1 MEIIKEALAKDQA
14 ALSEYDAKRF
24 CSSFGIPVCREAI
37 ADDADSAVAEAVK
50 IGFPVVLKASGENLF
65 HKTEVGGIALNLT
78 SEEEVRQESHRLLKI
93 PGSESLLVQEM
104 VKGDRELVCGLIRDA
119 QFGPCVMFGLGGI
132 LTEVFQD
139 VVFRVA
145 PLTSWDTREMLQEIR
160 HQKIIE
166 PFRGEAA
173 LDLES
178 LSQILVTLGEIGL
191 QYEAVQSIDINP
203 LKIRPDGKPVAVD
216 ALVTL
221 GSPKNQTSPKQ
232 PKELTASKDLAQF
245 FAPESVAIIGASA
258 TPGKAGY
265 VVMRNILAN
274 GYTGKLYPVNP
285 KGGEILGIPAYSSI
299 TSLPEGIDLAIIVI
313 PAKSTVQAV
322 RECAAKGIKSI
333 VLSAGGFSEVD
344 REGEELQE
352 ALTQT
357 IAETGVRV
365 IGPNTSGHT
374 STPHHF
380 TSSLFPLGK
389 IPRGNISY
397 IAQTGNFATHTMRY
411 IITGENFGVAR
422 VTGLGNKI
430 DIDESEVLEYY
441 AEDPETKAIFM
452 YLENIKRPRHF
463 IDVAREVTQLKP
475 VFLLMGGSTSEG
487 SQAAVTHT
495 AALAS
500 DERILDGAIK
510 QAGITRLYQYSHLF
524 LVAKALACMP
534 LPKGNRV
541 SFLAPSGAM
550 LVVLADL
557 CHQHWG
563 LDVPELEEVT
573 RQRLQEISPPYIQM
587 RNPVDIWPSALE
599 HGIEYSYREAIEA
612 LMKDPNIDA
621 IVPILMLADEVGV
634 PPLDFLVEL
643 AKSYP
648 EKLLYVTFSAEKKH
662 MEAAK
667 AFLEPRGVP
676 TFPLI
681 EQPFEVISILNQCR
695 KAMKRP
701 R

>member
-1 MEIIKEALAKDQA
+1 MEIINEALTRGQA
-14 ALSEYDAKRF
+14 ALSEYDAKQF

-37 ADDADSAVAEAVK
+37 VYDADSAVTEAVE
-50 IGFPVVLKASGENLF
+50 IGFPVVVKASGENLF
-65 HKTEVGGIALNLT
+65 HKTEVGGIALSLT

-93 PGSESLLVQEM
+93 PGCEALLVQEM

-119 QFGPCVMFGLGGI
+119 HFGSCVMFGIGGI

-139 VVFRVA
+139 VAFRVA
-145 PLTSWDTREMLQEIR
+145 PLTFWDAQEMVKEIR

-173 LDLES
+173 IDLKS
-178 LSQILVTLGEIGL
+178 LSQILIALGEIGR
-191 QYEAVQSIDINP
+191 QHEAVQSIDINP
-203 LKIRPDGKPVAVD
+203 LKIRPDGKPVTVD

-221 GSPKNQTSPKQ
+221 GSPKKQFTQRQ
-232 PKELTASKDLAQF
+232 PKELTKRKDLAQF

-344 REGEELQE
+344 REGEELQQE
-352 ALTQT
+352 LTQT
-357 IAETGVRV
+357 IAETGIRI

-441 AEDPETKAIFM
+441 AEDPETKAVFM

-463 IDVAREVTQLKP
+463 IDIAREVTRLKP

-510 QAGITRLYQYSHLF
+510 QAGITRLYKYSHLF
-524 LVAKALACMP
+524 LVAKAFACMP

-557 CHQHWG
+557 CHQRWG

-573 RQRLQEISPPYIQM
+573 RQRLQEISPPYIRM

-599 HGIEYSYREAIEA
+599 HGIEFSYREAIEA

-643 AKSYP
+643 AKKYP

-695 KAMKRP
+695 KAMKHP